1 MFWFLPSSKALRE
14 THIRVYGTD
23 RNLSALRRRCLM
35 VLVCFQVVDL
45 KLIYSM
51 GPYRFRDM
59 IVAMSMSRQSV
70 VYIMHSC
77 SISFCL
83 KVVMQV
89 ALASEVILL
98 LRRPDFRIKLS
109 TFAALPINVSYGV
122 QGTTRIKCLHKLA
135 FKIKIIS
142 VPVKRAAPHMISQMV
157 DGGRDRSQT
166 KPIPGCSC
174 LDT

>member
-1 MFWFLPSSKALRE
+1 MTLNLSSGRTKLSVLVLPLILRQDKQKHGACMCASVNVDVIIRGFWFLPSTKALRE

-51 GPYRFRDM
+51 RPYRFRDM

-70 VYIMHSC
+70 VYMMHSC
-77 SISFCL
+77 SLAFCL

-98 LRRPDFRIKLS
+98 LRSQDFR
-109 TFAALPINVSYGV
+109 
-122 QGTTRIKCLHKLA
+122 
-135 FKIKIIS
+135 
-142 VPVKRAAPHMISQMV
+142 
-157 DGGRDRSQT
+157 T
-166 KPIPGCSC
+166 K
-174 LDT
+174 